1 MWRRP
6 RFRSILRAAALTAL
20 LGALTAILCFPLS
33 LEPSRR
39 AFNLGADTRLFLWTL
54 AWDAH
59 ALRESP
65 LALFDANIF
74 YPEPNTLAFSEHLLG
89 TAVLA
94 APLLWATDDPLLA
107 MNFVLLLSTTLTG
120 LGAYFLARCL
130 GAGFWG
136 SLAAGIIFAFAP
148 PRLFRLGQLHLA
160 TTQWM
165 PFCLAFVHLY
175 AAGGTR
181 RHLLAAGLFF
191 TLQALS
197 GGYNGLFLLLAAGG
211 LVLYLMLLGGFRPS
225 SRWLRDMVVVG
236 ALLAALNGPFL
247 LPYLEARRDVGLER
261 SLQEA
266 QEFSP
271 NAASFLAT
279 PAHMQRWLLSPFPK
293 LREEV
298 MKNARSYLFPG
309 FLTLGLALFGIGRRK
324 ETAPIPYEGETA
336 SPSSPM
342 LLIWDTAILAS
353 LLAALLIEAAGG
365 IRWEVFSLSLSARS
379 GIRAGWVFV
388 VLALPRLAL
397 ARRHPFSLK
406 GYFQRAIFWLKCQ
419 AETRVGLSAGFY
431 VLLVVFS
438 LWASLGP
445 DFGLYSALYRLL
457 PGFDFIRGPGRLAI
471 LTLLGLAVLAGFGLE
486 RLLAGRRA
494 RTRRFLGVTVVTLL
508 VAELAAVPLPAEPYE
523 IRIPAIDRWLA
534 GQPALPLV
542 ELPIADP
549 RDALRASRLHSVY
562 MLHAMAHWMKMV
574 NGYSGLTPHRHDAL
588 FRKLV
593 NFPDEASLD
602 ALDDIG
608 VRYVI
613 IHVEL
618 YLPGE
623 WDRVNQK
630 IESFSERLKLLRTER
645 QDGEG
650 RAYLLNPIQ

>member
-1 MWRRP
+1 MWRPP
-6 RFRSILRAAALTAL
+6 RFRQIVRTVSLVILF
-20 LGALTAILCFPLS
+20 GALTAVLCSPLS

-65 LALFDANIF
+65 LTVFDANIF
-74 YPEPNTLAFSEHLLG
+74 YPEPNALAFSEHLVG

-94 APLLWATDDPLLA
+94 APIVWATDNPVLA
-107 MNFVLLLSTTLTG
+107 MNWVLLLSTTLTG

-165 PFCLAFVHLY
+165 PFCLAFVHRY

-211 LVLYLMLLGGFRPS
+211 LVLYLILLGGFRPR
-225 SRWLRDMVVVG
+225 SRWFRDMVVAG
-236 ALLAALNGPFL
+236 ALVTVLNGPFL
-247 LPYLEARRDVGLER
+247 LPYIQARRDVGLER

-279 PAHMQRWLLSPFPK
+279 PAHMQRWLLSPFPR
-293 LREEV
+293 LRNEV
-298 MKNARSYLFPG
+298 VKNANSYLFPG
-309 FLTLGLALFGIGRRK
+309 FLTLGLALFGIGRRNQK
-324 ETAPIPYEGETA
+324 APDTYEGETA
-336 SPSSPM
+336 LPSSTKFVV
-342 LLIWDTAILAS
+342 WDTAILVS
-353 LLAALLIEAAGG
+353 LFTALFIEAAGG
-365 IRWEVFSLSLSARS
+365 IRWEVFSMSLSAGS
-379 GIRAGWVFV
+379 GVRAGWVFV

-397 ARRHPFSLK
+397 ARRYPFSFK
-406 GYFQRAIFWLKCQ
+406 GHLQRALFWIKRQ
-419 AETRVGLSAGFY
+419 AEERVGLSVGFY
-431 VLLVVFS
+431 VLLAVFS

-445 DFGLYSALYRLL
+445 DFGLYAVLYRLL
-457 PGFDFIRGPGRLAI
+457 PGFDFIRGPGRLTI
-471 LTLLGLAVLAGFGLE
+471 LTLLALAVLAGFGLE
-486 RLLAGRRA
+486 RMLAGRRA
-494 RTRRFLGVTVVTLL
+494 RIRPLLSITVLTLL
-508 VAELAAVPLPAEPYE
+508 IAELAAVPLPAEPYE
-523 IRIPAIDRWLA
+523 IRTPGIDRWLA
-534 GQPALPLV
+534 GQPAAPLV
-542 ELPIADP
+542 ELPVADP
-549 RDALRASRLHSVY
+549 RDAIRAAQLHSLY
-562 MLHAMAHWMKMV
+562 MLHGMAHWMKMV
-574 NGYSGLTPHRHDAL
+574 NGYSGLTPHRHDGL
-588 FRKLV
+588 FRKLA

-602 ALDDIG
+602 ALEEIG

-613 IHVEL
+613 LHVDL
-618 YLPGE
+618 YPPGE
-623 WDRVNQK
+623 WDRVGSK
-630 IESFSERLKLLRTER
+630 IESFPERLKLLRTER
-645 QDGEG
+645 QGGEG
-650 RAYLLNPIQ
+650 RAYLLQPIE